1 MTHEEEVIALR
12 SENAARREQVAVL
25 EGQVE
30 ELQQRI
36 DAWEQKGSGTPRCV
50 KANRPRV
57 KGAKGSRRK
66 RGTI

>member
-1 MTHEEEVIALR
+1 M
-12 SENAARREQVAVL
+12 AVL